1 MKLFGKL
8 SIPKMNSAT
17 AWALETCSVN
27 QCRNTLLVKP
37 PLFDLA
43 NTVLQS
49 RLEPQTATFQEKAFQ
64 VHNSIKESD
73 SVHVNFHGRL
83 WAWLDA
89 LNLCSLS
96 R

>member
-1 MKLFGKL
+1 VLRLGHWKRAA
-8 SIPKMNSAT
+8 SINAAILYWS
-17 AWALETCSVN
+17 S
-27 QCRNTLLVKP
+27 R

-49 RLEPQTATFQEKAFQ
+49 RFEPQTATFQEKAFQ
-64 VHNSIKESD
+64 VHNSIKDSD